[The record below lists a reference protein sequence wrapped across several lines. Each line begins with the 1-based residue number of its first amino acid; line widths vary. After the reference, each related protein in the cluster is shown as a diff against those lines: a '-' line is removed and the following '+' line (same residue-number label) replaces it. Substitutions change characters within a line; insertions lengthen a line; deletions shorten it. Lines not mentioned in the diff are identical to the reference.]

1 MIQRIAIVF
10 SVLVCAFSSLA
21 QINTERTIQVGRNAL
36 YFQDY
41 QLAIQ
46 HFNQVIDAKP
56 YLPEPYYLRAI
67 AKYSLDD
74 FSGAEADAAKA
85 IEINPFL
92 PDAWEVRAVAMQ
104 NLRRYDDAIA
114 FYDKA
119 LELLPYNKQM
129 LFNKALAQEAAGHF
143 VGADSTYSR
152 LFSYFPGYDDAYVG
166 RAQLNLHRGD
176 TIAAVKD
183 LSKALEI
190 NANSVEALTMR
201 AALNRRSPHAALA
214 DMEQAV
220 KLRPDLAYLR
230 INRAVARYNVH
241 DYGGA
246 LADFDYVLEQEP
258 LNYTALFNRAM
269 LRAEVRDN
277 DRALLDLNRA
287 LQLKPND
294 VRARFNRALVLSDK
308 RDWDAALADVD
319 AIVAEYPQM
328 YAAYALRSQINFD
341 AGRTAQA
348 RADYDRAMEI
358 ARTTAPSPDFDPDAS
373 SGAIAHSG
381 DVAKEETINRFKTL
395 LTINDEDA
403 SVEQTFNAEGL
414 RGKSGNRKSV
424 IEPQTIFQLSYYT
437 ADDAQASGVYDREI
451 EKLNSAGVLP
461 LVVFLTN
468 NLPPITREADAAR
481 HFENIQRLGALINS
495 GEATALDRFARAMDY
510 FTVMDYTSAIADL
523 DALIAMQPNFA
534 PAYLMRAAAR
544 YRRRESVQGRVLV
557 NVDISEL
564 NAEATL
570 VSQQIFAD
578 LDLALEH
585 NPRMAVALYNKGV
598 LLMQMGDDEGALQA
612 FSDAIAVNPELGA
625 AYFNRGYILFS
636 QGNATEAVR
645 DVSRAGQLGIRA
657 AYSMLKAM
665 Q

>member
-1 MIQRIAIVF
+1 MLRIIAIVF
-10 SVLVCAFSSLA
+10 SVLICTLSSSA

-41 QLAIQ
+41 PLAIQ

-74 FSGAEADAAKA
+74 FSGADADAAKA

-104 NLRRYDDAIA
+104 NLQRYDDAVY
-114 FYDKA
+114 FYDRA
-119 LELLPYNKQM
+119 LELLPYNRQM

-143 VGADSTYSR
+143 VGADSTYSK
-152 LFSYFPGYDDAYVG
+152 LFSYFPGYDAGYVG

-176 TIAAVKD
+176 TLAAVAD
-183 LSKALEI
+183 LTKALEI
-190 NANSVEALTMR
+190 NSNSVEALTMR

-214 DMEQAV
+214 DMERAV
-220 KLRPDLAYLR
+220 KLRPDLTYLR
-230 INRAVARYNVH
+230 INRAVARYNIH

-246 LADFDYVLEQEP
+246 LDDFDYVLEQEP

-287 LQLKPND
+287 LQLKPDD
-294 VRARFNRALVLSDK
+294 VRARANRALILADK
-308 RDWDAALADVD
+308 RDWESALSDAN
-319 AIVAEYPQM
+319 AIVEAYPQM
-328 YAAYALRSQINFD
+328 YAAYALRSQINHD
-341 AGRTAQA
+341 AGNVAKA
-348 RADYDRAMEI
+348 RADYNRAMEI
-358 ARTTAPSPDFDPDAS
+358 AQTTAPSPDFDPEEAARLSEEAS
-373 SGAIAHSG
+373 
-381 DVAKEETINRFKTL
+381 KEETINRFKTL
-395 LTINDEDA
+395 LTISEDA
-403 SVEQTFNAEGL
+403 ASTEQKFNAEGL
-414 RGKSGNRKSV
+414 RGKSSGRKSA
-424 IEPQTIFQLSYYT
+424 IEPQSIFQLSYYS
-437 ADDAQASGVYDREI
+437 ADETQPSGVYDREI
-451 EKLNSAGVLP
+451 EKLNSARVLP
-461 LVVFLTN
+461 FVVFLTN
-468 NLPPITREADAAR
+468 NLPQVTREADVAR
-481 HFENIQRLGALINS
+481 HFESIQRLGALINA
-495 GEATALDRFARAMDY
+495 GKATALDRFARAMDY
-510 FTVMDYTSAIADL
+510 FTVMDYSSAIADL
-523 DALIAMQPNFA
+523 DALVVMQPDFA

-544 YRRRESVQGRVLV
+544 YRLRESDRGRVHI
-557 NVDISEL
+557 NADIAAL
-564 NAEATL
+564 NAEASM

-578 LDLALEH
+578 LDLALEY

-598 LLMQMGDDEGALQA
+598 LMMQMGADNDALDA
-612 FSDAIAVNPELGA
+612 FSAAIAIDPDLGA

-636 QGNATEAVR
+636 QGNSAEAMR

-665 Q
+665 QQ